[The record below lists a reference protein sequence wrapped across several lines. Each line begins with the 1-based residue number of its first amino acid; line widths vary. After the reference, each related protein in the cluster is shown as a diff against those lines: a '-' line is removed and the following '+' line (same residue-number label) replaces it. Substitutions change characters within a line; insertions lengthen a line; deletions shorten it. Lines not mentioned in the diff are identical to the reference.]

1 MTEAQKEVLQA
12 YLDDEKQVLKDI
24 KANYEE
30 AIRGIDAKLA
40 ELMGRNDSDMANVI
54 YQIDFQKALK
64 AQNEAILEQLQSN
77 NFETVSEYLQKCYE
91 NGFVGAMY
99 DLQSQGIPL
108 VIPLDQAQVV
118 KAIKTDSK
126 LSKSLYESFD
136 MAKLKK
142 DVATEIARGFAS
154 SMNYAEIARNIQN
167 RAKISQSNAVRIA
180 RTEGHRIQCTAS
192 MDACEKAK
200 SKGADIVKQ
209 WDATLDSRTRESH
222 RMVDG
227 EIRELDEKFSNGLRF
242 PSDPMG
248 SASEVINCRCAL
260 LQRARW
266 ALDESELETLK
277 ERAKVHGLYMDEET
291 AKEFGQKKAMDFA
304 QFKNQYLKATDD
316 LDDSDGISKTIKKA
330 KDYVTRNNP
339 PISLGKLAGE
349 EADEIRGIIENMSP
363 SYKELIN
370 SNSRRIRFAK
380 TDAIGGA
387 RSNDDGIYVNLLKD
401 KNNPKGRYT
410 SVFHE
415 IGHRIDKIYKNPSM
429 NGAFGQA
436 LRNDFDMLVNGMKRN
451 YNMSSGDAL
460 AEINKIFAG
469 GSVRGRHIISDLLS
483 AYTNGEYGSG
493 HDASYWA
500 RNGAFEREAF
510 AHLFSAESLGY
521 TDKIDTV
528 KAILPNAYGEY
539 TKIVKGMK

>member
-91 NGFVGAMY
+91 NGFVGTMY

-154 SMNYAEIARNIQN
+154 AMNYAEIARNIQN
-167 RAKISQSNAVRIA
+167 RAKISQGNAVRIA

-291 AKEFGQKKAMDFA
+291 AKEFGQKKAMAFA
-304 QFKNQYLKATDD
+304 EFKDKYLKVANDVESLENVTKNGTINTKQLNSKVINGTTVLNPMDAEKYYRLRDNLDKKGIKVIEALGDD
-316 LDDSDGISKTIKKA
+316 LRYLQTIGAEASYGNGYIMHIGKIPSASGMFEEIIHATQARIYGEFTESDPVELCAREIPANRMLLKNGKAYGFERTDFEDISKNLKNWESKFKMLTGVSYDESNYSREISNINGDGRKGKK
-330 KDYVTRNNP
+330 
-339 PISLGKLAGE
+339 
-349 EADEIRGIIENMSP
+349 
-363 SYKELIN
+363 
-370 SNSRRIRFAK
+370 
-380 TDAIGGA
+380 
-387 RSNDDGIYVNLLKD
+387 
-401 KNNPKGRYT
+401 
-410 SVFHE
+410 
-415 IGHRIDKIYKNPSM
+415 
-429 NGAFGQA
+429 
-436 LRNDFDMLVNGMKRN
+436 
-451 YNMSSGDAL
+451 
-460 AEINKIFAG
+460 
-469 GSVRGRHIISDLLS
+469 
-483 AYTNGEYGSG
+483 
-493 HDASYWA
+493 
-500 RNGAFEREAF
+500 
-510 AHLFSAESLGY
+510 
-521 TDKIDTV
+521 
-528 KAILPNAYGEY
+528 
-539 TKIVKGMK
+539 